1 MANNIWI
8 KCHEQ
13 RRQRWIETNPQAW
26 RWSDRGHYE
35 DIEPVQRLTIG
46 AQVSM
51 QRGEYNRETWSYK
64 YTRVRRTDAEMIADG
79 YRQVPREFSGDI
91 IVRAD
96 VSTYGDDPTVQ
107 LPAEYGNACVRM
119 LGTDLATMIC
129 EGHVIDNVIRG
140 PFKLYANGPKHR
152 RRITLHLCS

>member
-1 MANNIWI
+1 MKSNSKIWI
-8 KCHEQ
+8 KCYEQ
-13 RRQRWIETNPQAW
+13 KRQKWV
-26 RWSDRGHYE
+26 DL
-35 DIEPVQRLTIG
+35 EPIQRLLVMPATFI
-46 AQVSM
+46 

-140 PFKLYANGPKHR
+140 PFKLYANGPQHR
-152 RRITLHLCS
+152 QRITLHLCS